1 MKLVDAEKVIA
12 QEKYYAEKYKGDFG
26 EQVSSHTIEI
36 LDSAPTVDAVLVIR
50 CRDCK
55 HWQYESCF
63 VESEEGDAGSIIL
76 DRFAFDFCSRAE
88 RRNDETD

>member
-1 MKLVDAEKVIA
+1 MRLIDADALLNRMQEDPLFDLVERYGVSGVINAE
-12 QEKYYAEKYKGDFG
+12 
-26 EQVSSHTIEI
+26 
-36 LDSAPTVDAVLVIR
+36 PTVDAVLVIR

-63 VESEEGDAGSIIL
+63 VESEEGDADSIIL

-88 RRNDETD
+88 ENR

>member
-1 MKLVDAEKVIA
+1 MIDKSKFQNLKGKRIYQFWLDEETGEITDVTSRDDVIKVVYC
-12 QEKYYAEKYKGDFG
+12 K
-26 EQVSSHTIEI
+26 
-36 LDSAPTVDAVLVIR
+36 
-50 CRDCK
+50 DCK

-63 VESEEGDAGSIIL
+63 VESEEGDADSIIL